1 MDPSSLESAPVARL
15 ITSILSHQG
24 NVTLSSETSDRV
36 IVWLSDTL
44 KFNLHRPENEIY
56 VQEILCAMSVV
67 LRDAQDHTDEVSMM
81 FVLISFLYF
90 SFAFIFTCVLPHIIS

>member
-1 MDPSSLESAPVARL
+1 
-15 ITSILSHQG
+15 
-24 NVTLSSETSDRV
+24 
-36 IVWLSDTL
+36 
-44 KFNLHRPENEIY
+44 
-56 VQEILCAMSVV
+56 MSVV